1 VDGKKNQ
8 LILDERRATYYNEK
22 KKKHYTLGNGNK
34 MSYEKGDDL
43 ESFNDE
49 LAALNMR
56 GQWLSDDRRDHGT
69 GGAWKG
75 DVWESTPRGDAH
87 IWSWKDTEPLLE
99 KSCDAIPESFTARRS
114 LVFSNPGLERSTTH
128 TMNVGIQLIK
138 PGELAWAHRHT
149 ISALRFVIEGHKDL
163 YTVVDGAVCPM
174 ADNDLILTPNWQWH
188 DHHNQSDGRA
198 LWLDVLDGPLIGAL
212 NQTLFENFGQDQQA
226 IRNELLPARLHYP
239 WAEIEASLNALGESD
254 ISPNDGYMITYRDPE
269 TGGPVVKTMEPAIQ
283 KLPAG
288 FKGAP
293 HRHSSSTIYFVI
305 RGSGQS
311 DVDGKTIKWGA
322 RDCFTIPAW
331 AGHTHQNGSGD
342 EDALLFAATDGAALR
357 ALGLYREEQI

>member
-1 VDGKKNQ
+1 
-8 LILDERRATYYNEK
+8 
-22 KKKHYTLGNGNK
+22 

-198 LWLDVLDGPLIGAL
+198 LWLDVLDG
-212 NQTLFENFGQDQQA
+212 T
-226 IRNELLPARLHYP
+226 
-239 WAEIEASLNALGESD
+239 ASTGNTGCQRQVTALGSD
-254 ISPNDGYMITYRDPE
+254 IDTKCPGNIYASTCYCLRRVLWPYFFRD
-269 TGGPVVKTMEPAIQ
+269 
-283 KLPAG
+283 
-288 FKGAP
+288 
-293 HRHSSSTIYFVI
+293 
-305 RGSGQS
+305 SGLSQ
-311 DVDGKTIKWGA
+311 
-322 RDCFTIPAW
+322 
-331 AGHTHQNGSGD
+331 
-342 EDALLFAATDGAALR
+342 LR
-357 ALGLYREEQI
+357 ADHVF